1 MNGLLYPDLLA
12 RIGELKRENEELKS
26 FIAMLEALKAE
37 LERSEDNGRAALPDR
52 H

>member
-1 MNGLLYPDLLA
+1 MTGLLYPDLLV

-37 LERSEDNGRAALPDR
+37 LERSADNGRAALSDR